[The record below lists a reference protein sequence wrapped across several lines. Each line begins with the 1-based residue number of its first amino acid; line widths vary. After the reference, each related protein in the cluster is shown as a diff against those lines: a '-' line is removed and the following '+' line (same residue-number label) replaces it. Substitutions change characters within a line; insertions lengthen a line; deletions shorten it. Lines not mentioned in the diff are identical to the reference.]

1 MTRTPRP
8 AALTAALALSLGTLS
23 LTGCTSN
30 DEQLAYQTDY
40 ANHQPL
46 RTTGYPTVGSLRT
59 VQQIVWHLADRD
71 ADALAALHTED
82 GDANSAARAWIKAY
96 SKDAQGQVTADF
108 LDEGSVRQQ
117 VILHFAETKRTQE
130 ITVRINNDAWGVVL
144 DSPKPAKE
152 SP

>member
-30 DEQLAYQTDY
+30 DEQLAYQADY

-71 ADALAALHTED
+71 ADALAALDTETEMRTPQLEP
-82 GDANSAARAWIKAY
+82 GSRPTPRTPKAR
-96 SKDAQGQVTADF
+96 
-108 LDEGSVRQQ
+108 
-117 VILHFAETKRTQE
+117 
-130 ITVRINNDAWGVVL
+130 
-144 DSPKPAKE
+144 
-152 SP
+152 